1 MKSPKSSIGG
11 FFELESDF
19 LLETEQQYHQGA
31 LSLSTGRACLHLICT
46 KRTIKKIFV
55 PFYTCDALL
64 QPLLENKID
73 FEFYSINK
81 NLELAENIKLG
92 EDEYIVY
99 INYFGIKT
107 EYSNE
112 LIEQFG
118 EKLILDNTQSFFTIG
133 NSKTWSFNSA
143 RKFFGVPD
151 GAYLYGPEL
160 SNDGLK
166 TNPFYQCNHL
176 LERKFGD
183 QQRSYELFSLYER
196 SLTAGIYKISNVA
209 NWLLNHL
216 DMKLIRQKRRE
227 NFTCYENAFRSSNR
241 LAAAIDVIET
251 PFCYPLSLN
260 TAIDK
265 KRLHQLNIFVP
276 TLWPDVFNRNIT
288 GFEFEK
294 QLASNLLPLPVDHRY
309 EKADCEQVI
318 QIIQQIEKSL

>member
-31 LSLSTGRACLHLICT
+31 LSLSTGRSCLHLICT

-81 NLELAENIKLG
+81 NLELAENIKPG

-107 EYSNE
+107 DYSNE

-160 SNDGLK
+160 STGELE

-183 QQRSYELFSLYER
+183 QQLSYEQFSQYER
-196 SLTAGIYKISNVA
+196 SITAGIYKISNVA
-209 NWLLNHL
+209 NWLLHHL
-216 DMKLIRQKRRE
+216 DMEAAMKRRRANYKYYAE
-227 NFTCYENAFRSSNR
+227 AFGSSNR
-241 LAAAIDVIET
+241 FAATIDNTDT
-251 PFCYPLSLN
+251 PFCYPLWLN
-260 TAIDK
+260 SSVDK
-265 KRLHQLNIFVP
+265 KRLHQRSIFVP
-276 TLWPDVFNRNIT
+276 TLWTDVLDRNIS
-288 GFEFEK
+288 GYEFEK
-294 QLASNLLPLPVDHRY
+294 QFAYELLPLPVDHRY
-309 EKADCEQVI
+309 DEKDCERVVH
-318 QIIQQIEKSL
+318 IIQALGEF